1 MLYNIVVEIKEKNLL
16 MKYYA
21 VRKGFKTGI
30 FTTWAECQSYVH
42 GFSNAEFKSFSSESE
57 AREYLNN
64 DVTSYHEKSSKKNST
79 AILKNI
85 AYVDGSFDGQ
95 SKTYGFGGFIIYEE
109 NGKKCVRVVQG
120 AGNNPEMSKMR
131 NVAGEIS
138 GAMRIVEE
146 AACLGLEEITLYY
159 DYAGIENWITGVW
172 SCNKY
177 ETYEY
182 SRFMHE
188 SSKQIRIHFH
198 KVAGHSGDVGN
209 DIVDTIAKEQSGV
222 INDIHTDE
230 FWEDYIAD
238 KFGIKS

>member
-1 MLYNIVVEIKEKNLL
+1 

-30 FTTWAECQSYVH
+30 FTAWDECQSYVH

-64 DVTSYHEKSSKKNST
+64 DVASYHEESPKKDST

-120 AGNNPEMSKMR
+120 AGNDSNMSKMR

-138 GAMRIVEE
+138 GAMKIVEE
-146 AACLGLEEITLYY
+146 AICLGLEEITLYY
-159 DYAGIENWITGVW
+159 DYTGIENWVTGVW

-198 KVAGHSGDVGN
+198 KVAGHSGDTGN
-209 DIVDTIAKEQSGV
+209 EIVDTIAKEQSGV

-230 FWEDYIAD
+230 FWEDYIA
-238 KFGIKS
+238 KEFELKS

>member
-1 MLYNIVVEIKEKNLL
+1 
-16 MKYYA
+16 MKYYV
-21 VRKGFKTGI
+21 VRKGRNPGI
-30 FTTWAECQSYVH
+30 YLTWEECKKQVD

-64 DVTSYHEKSSKKNST
+64 DVASYHEESPKKGST

-85 AYVDGSFDGQ
+85 AYVDGSFDEH
-95 SKTYGFGGFIIYEE
+95 SKTYGFGDFIIYEE

-120 AGNNPEMSKMR
+120 AGNDSDMSKMR

-146 AACLGLEEITLYY
+146 AICLGLEEITLYY
-159 DYAGIENWITGVW
+159 DYAGIENWVTGVW

-198 KVAGHSGDVGN
+198 KVAGHSGDAGN
-209 DIVDTIAKEQSGV
+209 EIVDTIAKEQSG
-222 INDIHTDE
+222 ILDE
-230 FWEDYIAD
+230 KNTSAYWQDVVEA
-238 KFGIKS
+238 KFNIKK

>member
-1 MLYNIVVEIKEKNLL
+1 
-16 MKYYA
+16 MKYYV
-21 VRKGFKTGI
+21 VRKGRNPGI
-30 FTTWAECQSYVH
+30 YLTWEECKKQVD

-64 DVTSYHEKSSKKNST
+64 DVASYHEESPKKGST

-85 AYVDGSFDGQ
+85 AYIDGSFNGY

-120 AGNNPEMSKMR
+120 ADNDLDMSKMR

-138 GAMRIVEE
+138 GAMRIIGE
-146 AACLGLEEITLYY
+146 AIYLGLKEITLYY
-159 DYAGIENWITGVW
+159 DYAGIENWVTGVW

-177 ETYEY
+177 ETNQYA
-182 SRFMHE
+182 SFMRE
-188 SSKQIRIHFH
+188 ASNQICIYFH
-198 KVAGHSGDVGN
+198 KVAGHSGDTGN
-209 DIVDTIAKEQSGV
+209 EIVDTIAKEQSGV
-222 INDIHTDE
+222 TNDIHTDE

-238 KFGIKS
+238 KFGLKS

>member
-1 MLYNIVVEIKEKNLL
+1 
-16 MKYYA
+16 MKYYV
-21 VRKGFKTGI
+21 VRKGRNPGI
-30 FTTWAECQSYVH
+30 YLTWEECQKQVD

-64 DVTSYHEKSSKKNST
+64 DVTSYYEKSSQKDST

-120 AGNNPEMSKMR
+120 AGNDSDMSKMR

-146 AACLGLEEITLYY
+146 AICLGLEEITLYY
-159 DYAGIENWITGVW
+159 DYAGIENWVTGVW

-198 KVAGHSGDVGN
+198 KVAGHSGDTGN
-209 DIVDTIAKEQSGV
+209 EIVDTIAKEQSGV

-230 FWEDYIAD
+230 FWENYIAD
-238 KFGIKS
+238 KFGLKS

>member
-1 MLYNIVVEIKEKNLL
+1 
-16 MKYYA
+16 MKYYV
-21 VRKGFKTGI
+21 VRKGRNPGI
-30 FTTWAECQSYVH
+30 YLTWEECQKQVD

-64 DVTSYHEKSSKKNST
+64 DVTSYYEKSSQKDST

-120 AGNNPEMSKMR
+120 AGNDSDMSKMR

-146 AACLGLEEITLYY
+146 AICLGLEEITLYY
-159 DYAGIENWITGVW
+159 DYAGIENWVTGVW

-198 KVAGHSGDVGN
+198 KVAGHSGDTGN
-209 DIVDTIAKEQSGV
+209 EIVDTIAKEQSGV
-222 INDIHTDE
+222 TNDIHTDE

-238 KFGIKS
+238 KFGLKS

>member
-1 MLYNIVVEIKEKNLL
+1 

-30 FTTWAECQSYVH
+30 FTAWDECQSYIH

-57 AREYLNN
+57 ARKYLNN
-64 DVTSYHEKSSKKNST
+64 DVTSYHEKSSKKGST
-79 AILKNI
+79 ASLKNI

-146 AACLGLEEITLYY
+146 AICLGLEEITLYY
-159 DYAGIENWITGVW
+159 DYAGIENWVTGVW

-198 KVAGHSGDVGN
+198 KVAGHSGDTGN
-209 DIVDTIAKEQSGV
+209 EIVDTIAKEQSG
-222 INDIHTDE
+222 ILDE
-230 FWEDYIAD
+230 KNTTAYWQGVVKEQFQVKEEA
-238 KFGIKS
+238 

>member
-1 MLYNIVVEIKEKNLL
+1 

-30 FTTWAECQSYVH
+30 FTTWNECQSYVQ

-57 AREYLNN
+57 AREYLNK
-64 DVTSYHEKSSKKNST
+64 DVASYHEESPKKDST

-95 SKTYGFGGFIIYEE
+95 SKTYGFGGFIIYAE

-120 AGNNPEMSKMR
+120 TGNNPEMSKMR

-146 AACLGLEEITLYY
+146 AICLGLEEITLYY
-159 DYAGIENWITGVW
+159 DYAGIENWVTGVW

-198 KVAGHSGDVGN
+198 KVAGHSGDAGN
-209 DIVDTIAKEQSGV
+209 EIVDTIAKEQSG
-222 INDIHTDE
+222 ILDE
-230 FWEDYIAD
+230 KNTTAYWQGVVKEQFQVKEEA
-238 KFGIKS
+238 

>member
-1 MLYNIVVEIKEKNLL
+1 
-16 MKYYA
+16 MKYYV
-21 VRKGFKTGI
+21 VRKGRNPGI
-30 FTTWAECQSYVH
+30 YLTWEECKKQVD

-64 DVTSYHEKSSKKNST
+64 DVTSYHEKSTKKDST

-85 AYVDGSFDGQ
+85 AYVDGSFDGY

-109 NGKKCVRVVQG
+109 NGKKFVRVVQG
-120 AGNNPEMSKMR
+120 AGNDSDMSKMR

-146 AACLGLEEITLYY
+146 AIYLGLEEITLYY
-159 DYAGIENWITGVW
+159 DYAGIENWVTGVW

-198 KVAGHSGDVGN
+198 KVAGHSGDTGN
-209 DIVDTIAKEQSGV
+209 EIVDTIAKEQSGV
-222 INDIHTDE
+222 INDIHADE

-238 KFGIKS
+238 KFKLNVLNHC

>member
-1 MLYNIVVEIKEKNLL
+1 

-64 DVTSYHEKSSKKNST
+64 DVASYHEESPKKDST

-85 AYVDGSFDGQ
+85 AYVDGSFDKH

-109 NGKKCVRVVQG
+109 NGKKCVRIVQG
-120 AGNNPEMSKMR
+120 AGNNPEMFKMR

-146 AACLGLEEITLYY
+146 AICLGLEEITLYY
-159 DYAGIENWITGVW
+159 DYAGIENWVTGVW

-182 SRFMHE
+182 SRFMHD

-198 KVAGHSGDVGN
+198 KVEGHSGDIGN

-230 FWEDYIAD
+230 FWEDYIVD
-238 KFGIKS
+238 KFKLNV

>member
-1 MLYNIVVEIKEKNLL
+1 

-30 FTTWAECQSYVH
+30 FTTWDECQSYVH

-64 DVTSYHEKSSKKNST
+64 DITSYHEKPSKKDST
-79 AILKNI
+79 ATLKNI
-85 AYVDGSFDGQ
+85 AYVDGSFDGY

-146 AACLGLEEITLYY
+146 AIYLGLEEITLYY
-159 DYAGIENWITGVW
+159 DYAGIENWVTGIW

-198 KVAGHSGDVGN
+198 KVEGHSGDTGN

-222 INDIHTDE
+222 VNDIHTDE

-238 KFGIKS
+238 KFGLNV

>member
-1 MLYNIVVEIKEKNLL
+1 

-30 FTTWAECQSYVH
+30 FTTWNECQSYVH

-64 DVTSYHEKSSKKNST
+64 DVTSYHEKSPKKDST
-79 AILKNI
+79 ATLKNI
-85 AYVDGSFDGQ
+85 AYVDGSFDGY

-109 NGKKCVRVVQG
+109 NGKECVRVVQG

-146 AACLGLEEITLYY
+146 AIYLGLEEITLYY
-159 DYAGIENWITGVW
+159 DYAGIENWVTSVW

-177 ETYEY
+177 ETSQYV
-182 SRFMHE
+182 SFMRE

-198 KVAGHSGDVGN
+198 KVEGHSGDTGN

-238 KFGIKS
+238 KFKLNA

>member
-1 MLYNIVVEIKEKNLL
+1 

-30 FTTWAECQSYVH
+30 FTTWDECQSYVH

-64 DVTSYHEKSSKKNST
+64 DVTSYHEESPKKGST
-79 AILKNI
+79 ATLKNI
-85 AYVDGSFDGQ
+85 AYVDGSFDEY

-109 NGKKCVRVVQG
+109 NSKKCVRVVQG
-120 AGNNPEMSKMR
+120 AGNNPDMSKMR

-146 AACLGLEEITLYY
+146 AIYLGLEEITLYY
-159 DYAGIENWITGVW
+159 DYAGIENWVTGVW

-177 ETYEY
+177 ETNQYA
-182 SRFMHE
+182 SFMRE

-198 KVAGHSGDVGN
+198 KVAGHSGDTGN
-209 DIVDTIAKEQSGV
+209 DIVDTIAKEQSGI

-230 FWEDYIAD
+230 FWEEYIAD
-238 KFGIKS
+238 KFELNA

>member
-1 MLYNIVVEIKEKNLL
+1 

-30 FTTWAECQSYVH
+30 FTTWDECQSYVH

-64 DVTSYHEKSSKKNST
+64 DIASYHEKSSKKGST
-79 AILKNI
+79 ATLKNI
-85 AYVDGSFDGQ
+85 AYVDGSFDGYY
-95 SKTYGFGGFIIYEE
+95 KTYGFGGFIIYEE
-109 NGKKCVRVVQG
+109 NGKKCVRVIQG

-146 AACLGLEEITLYY
+146 AIYLGLEEITLYY
-159 DYAGIENWITGVW
+159 DYAGIENWVTGVW

-177 ETYEY
+177 ETSQYV
-182 SRFMHE
+182 SFMRE

-198 KVAGHSGDVGN
+198 KVAGHSGDTGN

-230 FWEDYIAD
+230 FWEDYIA
-238 KFGIKS
+238 KEFGLKS

>member
-1 MLYNIVVEIKEKNLL
+1 
-16 MKYYA
+16 MKYYV
-21 VRKGFKTGI
+21 VRKGRNPGI
-30 FTTWAECQSYVH
+30 YLTWEECQKQVD

-64 DVTSYHEKSSKKNST
+64 DVTSYHEKSSKKDST
-79 AILKNI
+79 VSLKNI
-85 AYVDGSFDGQ
+85 AYVDGSFDGH

-109 NGKKCVRVVQG
+109 NDKKCVRVVQG
-120 AGNNPEMSKMR
+120 AGNDSNMSKMR
-131 NVAGEIS
+131 NVAGEIL

-146 AACLGLEEITLYY
+146 AICLGLEEITLYY
-159 DYAGIENWITGVW
+159 DYAGIENWVTGVW

-198 KVAGHSGDVGN
+198 KVAGHSGDTGN
-209 DIVDTIAKEQSGV
+209 EIVDTIAKEQSG
-222 INDIHTDE
+222 ILDE
-230 FWEDYIAD
+230 KNTSAYWCEVVEA
-238 KFGIKS
+238 KFNIKK

>member
-1 MLYNIVVEIKEKNLL
+1 

-30 FTTWAECQSYVH
+30 FTTWGECQSYVY

-57 AREYLNN
+57 ARKYLNN
-64 DVTSYHEKSSKKNST
+64 DVTSYHEKSSKKGST
-79 AILKNI
+79 ATLKNI
-85 AYVDGSFDGQ
+85 AYVDGSFDGY

-109 NGKKCVRVVQG
+109 NGKKYVRVVQG
-120 AGNNPEMSKMR
+120 ADNDPDMSKMR

-146 AACLGLEEITLYY
+146 AIYLGLEEITLYY
-159 DYAGIENWITGVW
+159 DYAGIENWVTGVW

-177 ETYEY
+177 ETNQYAN
-182 SRFMHE
+182 FMRE

-198 KVAGHSGDVGN
+198 KVAGHSGDTGN
-209 DIVDTIAKEQSGV
+209 DIVDTIAKEQSGI

-230 FWEDYIAD
+230 FWEEYIAD
-238 KFGIKS
+238 KFELNA

>member
-1 MLYNIVVEIKEKNLL
+1 

-30 FTTWAECQSYVH
+30 FTTWDECQSYVQ

-64 DVTSYHEKSSKKNST
+64 DVTSYHKEPSKKDSST
-79 AILKNI
+79 ALKNI
-85 AYVDGSFDGQ
+85 AYVDGSFDGY

-146 AACLGLEEITLYY
+146 AIYLGLEEITLYY

-177 ETYEY
+177 ETSQYA
-182 SRFMHE
+182 SFMRE

-198 KVAGHSGDVGN
+198 KVAGHSGDTGN
-209 DIVDTIAKEQSGV
+209 DIVDTIAKEQSGI

-238 KFGIKS
+238 KFGLNV

>member
-1 MLYNIVVEIKEKNLL
+1 

-30 FTTWAECQSYVH
+30 FTTWDECQSYVH

-64 DVTSYHEKSSKKNST
+64 DIASYHEKSSKKGST
-79 AILKNI
+79 ATLKNI
-85 AYVDGSFDGQ
+85 AYVDGSFDGY

-109 NGKKCVRVVQG
+109 NGKECVRVVQG

-146 AACLGLEEITLYY
+146 AIYLGLEEITLYY
-159 DYAGIENWITGVW
+159 DYAGIENWVTGVW

-177 ETYEY
+177 ETSQYV
-182 SRFMHE
+182 SFMRE

-198 KVAGHSGDVGN
+198 KVAGHSGDTGN

-230 FWEDYIAD
+230 FWEDYIA
-238 KFGIKS
+238 KEFGLKS

>member
-1 MLYNIVVEIKEKNLL
+1 
-16 MKYYA
+16 MKYYV
-21 VRKGFKTGI
+21 VRKGRNPGI
-30 FTTWAECQSYVH
+30 YLTWEECQKQVD

-57 AREYLNN
+57 AKKYLSN
-64 DVTSYHEKSSKKNST
+64 DVTSYHEESPKKGST

-120 AGNNPEMSKMR
+120 AGNDSDMSKMR

-146 AACLGLEEITLYY
+146 AICLGLEEITLYY
-159 DYAGIENWITGVW
+159 DYAGIENWVTGVW

-198 KVAGHSGDVGN
+198 KVAGHSGDTGN
-209 DIVDTIAKEQSGV
+209 EIVDTIAKEQSGV
-222 INDIHTDE
+222 TNDIHTDE

-238 KFGIKS
+238 KFGLKS

>member
-1 MLYNIVVEIKEKNLL
+1 MR
-16 MKYYA
+16 YYA

-30 FTTWAECQSYVH
+30 FTTWDECQSYVH
-42 GFSNAEFKSFSSESE
+42 GFSNAEFKSFSTESE

-64 DVTSYHEKSSKKNST
+64 NVASYHEESSKKDSAT
-79 AILKNI
+79 ALKNI
-85 AYVDGSFDGQ
+85 AYVDGSFDGY

-146 AACLGLEEITLYY
+146 AIYLGLEEIALYY
-159 DYAGIENWITGVW
+159 DYAGIENWVTGIW

-198 KVAGHSGDVGN
+198 KVEGHSGDTGN

-238 KFGIKS
+238 KFKLNA

>member
-1 MLYNIVVEIKEKNLL
+1 

-57 AREYLNN
+57 AKKYLNN
-64 DVTSYHEKSSKKNST
+64 DVTSYHEESPKKDST

-85 AYVDGSFDGQ
+85 AYVDGSFDGY

-146 AACLGLEEITLYY
+146 AFCLGLEEITLYY
-159 DYAGIENWITGVW
+159 DYAGIENWVTGIW

-198 KVAGHSGDVGN
+198 KVAGHSGDTGN
-209 DIVDTIAKEQSGV
+209 EIVDTIAKEQSGV
-222 INDIHTDE
+222 TNDIHTDE

-238 KFGIKS
+238 KFGLKS

>member
-1 MLYNIVVEIKEKNLL
+1 

-30 FTTWAECQSYVH
+30 FTTWDECQSYVH
-42 GFSNAEFKSFSSESE
+42 GFSNAEFKSFSTESE

-64 DVTSYHEKSSKKNST
+64 DVTLYHEKSSKKDST
-79 AILKNI
+79 ATLKNI
-85 AYVDGSFDGQ
+85 AYVDGSFDGY

-120 AGNNPEMSKMR
+120 AGNDSDMSKMR

-146 AACLGLEEITLYY
+146 AIYLGLEEITLYY
-159 DYAGIENWITGVW
+159 DYAGIENWVTGVW

-177 ETYEY
+177 ETNQYA
-182 SRFMHE
+182 SFMRK
-188 SSKQIRIHFH
+188 SSKQMCIHFH
-198 KVAGHSGDVGN
+198 KVAGHSGDTGN
-209 DIVDTIAKEQSGV
+209 EIVDTIAKEQSGV
-222 INDIHTDE
+222 TNDIHTDE

-238 KFGIKS
+238 KFGLKS

>member
-1 MLYNIVVEIKEKNLL
+1 

-30 FTTWAECQSYVH
+30 FNTWNECQSYVQ

-64 DVTSYHEKSSKKNST
+64 DVASYHEKSSQKDST

-85 AYVDGSFDGQ
+85 AYVDGSFDGR
-95 SKTYGFGGFIIYEE
+95 SKTYGFGGFVIYEE
-109 NGKKCVRVVQG
+109 NDKKCVRVVQG
-120 AGNNPEMSKMR
+120 AGNDSDMSKMR

-146 AACLGLEEITLYY
+146 AIYLGLKEITLYY
-159 DYAGIENWITGVW
+159 DYAGIENWVTGVW

-177 ETYEY
+177 ETNQYA
-182 SRFMHE
+182 SFMHE

-198 KVAGHSGDVGN
+198 KVAGHSGDTGN
-209 DIVDTIAKEQSGV
+209 DIVDTIAQEQSGV

-238 KFGIKS
+238 KFGLKS

>member
-57 AREYLNN
+57 ARDYLNN
-64 DVTSYHEKSSKKNST
+64 DVTSDHEKSSKKNST

>member
-1 MLYNIVVEIKEKNLL
+1 

-30 FTTWAECQSYVH
+30 FTTWGECQSYVH

-64 DVTSYHEKSSKKNST
+64 DVTSYHEESPKKDST
-79 AILKNI
+79 AALKNI
-85 AYVDGSFDGQ
+85 AYVDGSFDGY

-146 AACLGLEEITLYY
+146 TIYLGLEDITLYY
-159 DYAGIENWITGVW
+159 DYAGIENWVTGVW

-177 ETYEY
+177 ETSQYA
-182 SRFMHE
+182 SFMRE
-188 SSKQIRIHFH
+188 ASKQIRIHFH
-198 KVAGHSGDVGN
+198 KVEGHSGDTGN
-209 DIVDTIAKEQSGV
+209 DIVDTIAKEQSGI

-230 FWEDYIAD
+230 FWEDYIA
-238 KFGIKS
+238 KEFGLKS

>member
-1 MLYNIVVEIKEKNLL
+1 

-30 FTTWAECQSYVH
+30 FTTWDECQSYVH

-64 DVTSYHEKSSKKNST
+64 DVASYHEKSSKKGST
-79 AILKNI
+79 ATLKNI
-85 AYVDGSFDGQ
+85 AYVDGSFDGY

-109 NGKKCVRVVQG
+109 NGEKCVRVVQG

-146 AACLGLEEITLYY
+146 AIYLGLEEITLYY
-159 DYAGIENWITGVW
+159 DYAGIENWATGVW

-177 ETYEY
+177 ETNQYA
-182 SRFMHE
+182 SFMRE

-198 KVAGHSGDVGN
+198 KVAGHSGDTGN
-209 DIVDTIAKEQSGV
+209 DIVDTIAKEQSGI

-230 FWEDYIAD
+230 FWEDYIA
-238 KFGIKS
+238 KEFGLKS

>member
-1 MLYNIVVEIKEKNLL
+1 

-30 FTTWAECQSYVH
+30 FTTWDECQSYVH

-64 DVTSYHEKSSKKNST
+64 DVASYHEESPKKDST

-146 AACLGLEEITLYY
+146 AIYLGLEEIALYY
-159 DYAGIENWITGVW
+159 DYAGIENWVTGIW

-198 KVAGHSGDVGN
+198 KVEGHSGDTGN

-230 FWEDYIAD
+230 FWEDYIA
-238 KFGIKS
+238 KEFELKS

>member
-1 MLYNIVVEIKEKNLL
+1 
-16 MKYYA
+16 MKYYV
-21 VRKGFKTGI
+21 VRKGRNPGI
-30 FTTWAECQSYVH
+30 YLTWEECKKQVD

-64 DVTSYHEKSSKKNST
+64 DVASYHEESPKKGST

-85 AYVDGSFDGQ
+85 AYVDGSFDEH

-120 AGNNPEMSKMR
+120 AGNDSDMSKMR

-146 AACLGLEEITLYY
+146 AVCLGLEEITLYY
-159 DYAGIENWITGVW
+159 DYAGIENWVTGVW

-198 KVAGHSGDVGN
+198 KVAGHSGDTGN
-209 DIVDTIAKEQSGV
+209 EIVDTIAKEQSGV
-222 INDIHTDE
+222 TNDIHTDE

-238 KFGIKS
+238 KFGLKS

>member
-1 MLYNIVVEIKEKNLL
+1 

-30 FTTWAECQSYVH
+30 FNTWNECQSYVQ

-64 DVTSYHEKSSKKNST
+64 DVTSYHEKSSKKDST

-109 NGKKCVRVVQG
+109 NDKKCVRVVQG
-120 AGNNPEMSKMR
+120 AGNDSDMSKMR

-146 AACLGLEEITLYY
+146 AIYLGLKEITLYY
-159 DYAGIENWITGVW
+159 DYAGIENLVTGVW

-177 ETYEY
+177 ETNQYA
-182 SRFMHE
+182 SFMHE

-198 KVAGHSGDVGN
+198 KVAGHSGDTGN
-209 DIVDTIAKEQSGV
+209 DIVDTIAQEQSGV

-230 FWEDYIAD
+230 FWENYIAD
-238 KFGIKS
+238 KFGLKS

>member
-1 MLYNIVVEIKEKNLL
+1 

-64 DVTSYHEKSSKKNST
+64 DVASYHEESPKKNS
-79 AILKNI
+79 AAALKNI
-85 AYVDGSFDGQ
+85 AYVDGSFDGY

-109 NGKKCVRVVQG
+109 NDKKCVRVVQG
-120 AGNNPEMSKMR
+120 TGNNPEMSKMR

-146 AACLGLEEITLYY
+146 AIYLDLEEITLYY
-159 DYAGIENWITGVW
+159 DYAGIENWVTGVW

-198 KVAGHSGDVGN
+198 KVAGHSGDTGN
-209 DIVDTIAKEQSGV
+209 EIVDTIAKEQSGV
-222 INDIHTDE
+222 TNDIHTDE

-238 KFGIKS
+238 KFGLKS

>member
-1 MLYNIVVEIKEKNLL
+1 
-16 MKYYA
+16 MKYYV
-21 VRKGFKTGI
+21 VRKGRNPGI
-30 FTTWAECQSYVH
+30 YLTWEECKKQVD

-64 DVTSYHEKSSKKNST
+64 DVASYHEESPKKGST

-85 AYVDGSFDGQ
+85 AYVDGSFDEH

-109 NGKKCVRVVQG
+109 NGKKYVRVVQG
-120 AGNNPEMSKMR
+120 AGNDSDMSKMR

-146 AACLGLEEITLYY
+146 AICLGLEEITLYY
-159 DYAGIENWITGVW
+159 DYAGIENWVTGVW

-188 SSKQIRIHFH
+188 SSKQIRIQFH
-198 KVAGHSGDVGN
+198 KVAGHSGDAGN
-209 DIVDTIAKEQSGV
+209 EIVDTIAKEQSG
-222 INDIHTDE
+222 ILDE
-230 FWEDYIAD
+230 KNTSAYWQDVVEA
-238 KFGIKS
+238 KFNIKK

>member
-1 MLYNIVVEIKEKNLL
+1 

-30 FTTWAECQSYVH
+30 FTTWDKCQSCVH

-64 DVTSYHEKSSKKNST
+64 DVTSYHEKSSKKAST
-79 AILKNI
+79 ATLKNI
-85 AYVDGSFDGQ
+85 AYVDGSFDGY

-109 NGKKCVRVVQG
+109 NGKECVRVVQG

-146 AACLGLEEITLYY
+146 AIYLGLEEITLYY
-159 DYAGIENWITGVW
+159 DYAGIENWVTGVW

-177 ETYEY
+177 ETSQYA
-182 SRFMHE
+182 SFMRE

-198 KVAGHSGDVGN
+198 KVAGHSGDTGN

-230 FWEDYIAD
+230 FWEDYIA
-238 KFGIKS
+238 KEFGLKS

>member
-1 MLYNIVVEIKEKNLL
+1 

-30 FTTWAECQSYVH
+30 FTTWSECQSYVH

-64 DVTSYHEKSSKKNST
+64 DVTSYHEKSSKKGSAT
-79 AILKNI
+79 TLKNI
-85 AYVDGSFDGQ
+85 AYVDGSFDGY

-146 AACLGLEEITLYY
+146 AIYLGLEEITLYY
-159 DYAGIENWITGVW
+159 DYAGIENWVTGVW

-177 ETYEY
+177 ETNQYA
-182 SRFMHE
+182 SFMRE

-198 KVAGHSGDVGN
+198 KVAGHSGDTGN
-209 DIVDTIAKEQSGV
+209 DIVDTIAKEQSGI

-230 FWEDYIAD
+230 FWEEYIAD
-238 KFGIKS
+238 KFELNA

>member
-1 MLYNIVVEIKEKNLL
+1 

-30 FTTWAECQSYVH
+30 FTTWNECQSYVH
-42 GFSNAEFKSFSSESE
+42 GFSNAEFKSFHSELE

-64 DVTSYHEKSSKKNST
+64 DVTSYHEKSPKKDSAAT
-79 AILKNI
+79 LKNI
-85 AYVDGSFDGQ
+85 AYVDGSFDGY

-146 AACLGLEEITLYY
+146 AIYLGLEEITLYY
-159 DYAGIENWITGVW
+159 DYAGIENWVTGIW

-182 SRFMHE
+182 SRFMYE

-198 KVAGHSGDVGN
+198 KVEGHSGDTGN

-238 KFGIKS
+238 KFKLNA

>member
-1 MLYNIVVEIKEKNLL
+1 

-21 VRKGFKTGI
+21 VRKGFKTGV
-30 FTTWAECQSYVH
+30 FTTWDECQSYVH

-64 DVTSYHEKSSKKNST
+64 DVASYHEKSSKKGST
-79 AILKNI
+79 ATLKNI
-85 AYVDGSFDGQ
+85 AYVDGSFDGY

-146 AACLGLEEITLYY
+146 AIYLGLEEITLYY
-159 DYAGIENWITGVW
+159 DYAGIENWVTGVW

-177 ETYEY
+177 ETNQYA
-182 SRFMHE
+182 SFMRE

-198 KVAGHSGDVGN
+198 KVAGHSGDTGN
-209 DIVDTIAKEQSGV
+209 DIVDTIAKEQSGI

-238 KFGIKS
+238 KFGLKS

>member
-1 MLYNIVVEIKEKNLL
+1 
-16 MKYYA
+16 MKYYV
-21 VRKGFKTGI
+21 VRKGRNPGI
-30 FTTWAECQSYVH
+30 YLTWEECKKQVD

-64 DVTSYHEKSSKKNST
+64 DVASYHEKSSKKDSKV
-79 AILKNI
+79 ALKNI

-120 AGNNPEMSKMR
+120 AGNDSDMSKMR

-138 GAMRIVEE
+138 GAMRIVKE
-146 AACLGLEEITLYY
+146 AICLGLEEITLYY
-159 DYAGIENWITGVW
+159 DYAGIENWVTGVW

-177 ETYEY
+177 ETIQYAGFMREAS
-182 SRFMHE
+182 SR
-188 SSKQIRIHFH
+188 IRIYFH
-198 KVAGHSGDVGN
+198 KVAGHSGDTGN
-209 DIVDTIAKEQSGV
+209 EIVDTIAKEQSGV
-222 INDIHTDE
+222 INDIHADE

-238 KFGIKS
+238 KFKLNVLNHC

>member
-146 AACLGLEEITLYY
+146 AVCLGLEEITLYY

>member
-1 MLYNIVVEIKEKNLL
+1 
-16 MKYYA
+16 MKYYV
-21 VRKGFKTGI
+21 VRKGRNPGI
-30 FTTWAECQSYVH
+30 YLTWEECKKQVD

-64 DVTSYHEKSSKKNST
+64 DVASYHEESPKKGAT

-85 AYVDGSFDGQ
+85 AYVDGSFDEH

-109 NGKKCVRVVQG
+109 NDKKCVRVVQG
-120 AGNNPEMSKMR
+120 AGNDSDMSKMR

-146 AACLGLEEITLYY
+146 AVCLGLEEITLYY
-159 DYAGIENWITGVW
+159 DYAGIENWVTGVW

-198 KVAGHSGDVGN
+198 KVAGHSGDTGN
-209 DIVDTIAKEQSGV
+209 EIVDTIAKEQSG
-222 INDIHTDE
+222 ILDE
-230 FWEDYIAD
+230 KNTSAYWCEVVEA
-238 KFGIKS
+238 KFNIKK

>member
-1 MLYNIVVEIKEKNLL
+1 

-57 AREYLNN
+57 AKEYLNN
-64 DVTSYHEKSSKKNST
+64 DVASYHEESPKKDST

-85 AYVDGSFDGQ
+85 AYVDGSFDGY

-146 AACLGLEEITLYY
+146 AVCLGLEEITLYY
-159 DYAGIENWITGVW
+159 DYAGIENWVTGVW

-230 FWEDYIAD
+230 FWEEYIAD
-238 KFGIKS
+238 KFELNA